1 MKIKKFQKPALKLDK
16 SQEDVKISPER
27 EVEIRASQQ
36 ADLEE
41 L

>member
-16 SQEDVKISPER
+16 SQEDVQISPER
-27 EVEIRASQQ
+27 EAEIRASQQ